1 VSYSVEGYA
10 AAAAAAVD
18 DAAAA
23 AVDDAAAAA
32 AAVNADVVVH
42 MYRQWHQSTS

>member
-1 VSYSVEGYA
+1 MSYSVAGY

-23 AVDDAAAAA
+23 AVDAAA
-32 AAVNADVVVH
+32 AAVNAGVVVH

>member
-1 VSYSVEGYA
+1 MSYSVAGYAA

-23 AVDDAAAAA
+23 AV
-32 AAVNADVVVH
+32 NAGVVVH

>member
-1 VSYSVEGYA
+1 VSYSVAGYAA

-23 AVDDAAAAA
+23 AV
-32 AAVNADVVVH
+32 NAGVVVH